1 MDAGGP
7 LTKVAGDAAGNLVE
21 KQAVHIVVVD
31 PDAGLADGLRRS
43 IVEFDLGWSV
53 ETMAGPAAEVAAGGA
68 DVLVSGLLPDPD
80 WHRGLA
86 ALRARH
92 PEAVRVLLLEPG
104 QDAGAKDL
112 LEGAHRVLH
121 KPLDPDELIDAVEG
135 IGDLRELLDSRLL
148 KEYVG
153 RVDSLPA
160 APRMYFQLAR
170 LTRDPDV
177 SLGRIADE
185 LSQDPALVARVLKL
199 CNSAYFSAGRE
210 ITDTRSAVTRLGL
223 RTVQHLVLA
232 SEAFGRAAGLS
243 PGERE
248 AMQERALRI
257 SRLAGKLLAGPSAEL
272 AATAGLL
279 AEVGRL
285 LPPPEEGVPA
295 PEHNEAGAYL
305 LGLWGLPMP
314 IVEAVAFHRQPR
326 RRRAAGFWVTG
337 ALHVARALVTGEQV
351 DESYLQSVGMRERL
365 PQWQALMEQD
375 AERAAA

>member
-1 MDAGGP
+1 M
-7 LTKVAGDAAGNLVE
+7 
-21 KQAVHIVVVD
+21 HIVVVD
-31 PDAGLADGLRRS
+31 ADAGLGDGLKRS
-43 IVEFDLGWSV
+43 INEFGLQWSV
-53 ETMAGPAAEVAAGGA
+53 ETMAGPDADATSDGV
-68 DVLVSGLLPDPD
+68 DVLVSGLLPDPG
-80 WHRGLA
+80 WRHGLA

-92 PEAVRVLLLEPG
+92 PEAMRVLLLEPG
-104 QDAGAKDL
+104 QEVGAMEL

-121 KPLDPDELIDAVEG
+121 KPLEPDELIDAVEG
-135 IGDLRELLDSRLL
+135 IGELRELLDSPLL

-153 RVDSLPA
+153 RVDSVPA
-160 APRMYFQLAR
+160 APRMYFRLAR
-170 LTRDPDV
+170 LMRDEDV
-177 SLGRIADE
+177 GLGRIAEE

-232 SEAFGRAAGLS
+232 TEAFGRAAGLS
-243 PGERE
+243 PEERE
-248 AMQERALRI
+248 AMQDRSLRT
-257 SRLAGKLLAGPSAEL
+257 SRLAGRLLAGPSAEL

-285 LPPPEEGVPA
+285 LPPPEEGAAGPGYS
-295 PEHNEAGAYL
+295 EAGAYL

-337 ALHVARALVTGEQV
+337 ALHVAAALVAGEPV
-351 DESYLQSVGMRERL
+351 DETYLQSVGMREQL
-365 PQWQALMEQD
+365 PKWRALMEQD
-375 AERAAA
+375 AARAAA